1 MNVQAPGRIGAG
13 EAAPGIEAIDVKPV
27 NKAEDR
33 PLYESRPPI
42 HPKLVHGRFRSI
54 KWAIMAVTLGIYY
67 LLPWLRW
74 DRGAGLPDQAV
85 LFDFAERRFYIFF
98 LEIWPQEIYLL
109 TGVLVFS
116 CLALFLV
123 TAVAGRVWCG
133 YTCPQTVWTDLFIAV
148 ERFFEGDRN
157 ARIRLDRQ
165 PWRAGKIGKKLAK
178 HVTWVVIAVATG
190 GAFVFYFRDA
200 PTLALELL
208 TFQAP
213 TIAYVFVGIFAG
225 TTYLLGGLARDQVC
239 IYMCPWPR
247 IQGAMFDSDSLLVT
261 YRDWRGEPRGPH
273 RHGQTWEGR
282 GDCIDCKQC
291 VVVCP
296 MGIDIRDG
304 PQLECIQCALCI
316 DACDD
321 IMDKV
326 GRPRGL
332 IAYDTFNNMEAEAQG
347 GSAKLR
353 LIRPRTIYYG
363 AALAIVGLLI
373 LVGLF
378 ARESLEVNVLH
389 DRNPLYVQLSDGGL
403 RNGYTIKVVNKRH
416 GEREMTLGVSGLE
429 DAGVRILGEEGLPRF
444 TAAADDVVSLRV
456 YVTVPPQVAQSLTR
470 ESYDIRF
477 TMTDDNS
484 GDVVMHDAV
493 FRAPGE

>member
-1 MNVQAPGRIGAG
+1 
-13 EAAPGIEAIDVKPV
+13 
-27 NKAEDR
+27 
-33 PLYESRPPI
+33 
-42 HPKLVHGRFRSI
+42 
-54 KWAIMAVTLGIYY
+54 
-67 LLPWLRW
+67 
-74 DRGAGLPDQAV
+74 
-85 LFDFAERRFYIFF
+85 
-98 LEIWPQEIYLL
+98 
-109 TGVLVFS
+109 
-116 CLALFLV
+116 
-123 TAVAGRVWCG
+123 
-133 YTCPQTVWTDLFIAV
+133 
-148 ERFFEGDRN
+148 
-157 ARIRLDRQ
+157 
-165 PWRAGKIGKKLAK
+165 
-178 HVTWVVIAVATG
+178 
-190 GAFVFYFRDA
+190 
-200 PTLALELL
+200 
-208 TFQAP
+208 
-213 TIAYVFVGIFAG
+213 
-225 TTYLLGGLARDQVC
+225 
-239 IYMCPWPR
+239 
-247 IQGAMFDSDSLLVT
+247 
-261 YRDWRGEPRGPH
+261 
-273 RHGQTWEGR
+273 
-282 GDCIDCKQC
+282 
-291 VVVCP
+291 
-296 MGIDIRDG
+296 
-304 PQLECIQCALCI
+304 
-316 DACDD
+316 
-321 IMDKV
+321 MDKV

-347 GSAKLR
+347 GSVKLR